1 MISKIACYFLL
12 TLVISLP
19 AMAEIKLQRYSIS
32 TYSNTNALDK
42 TPGYLSGKKSNTAEN
57 LSVIRVGFRQYS
69 NPNINSSSFLSLENR
84 LTLMDDQTSLVYG
97 QILFYPN
104 PFRLKTGAQLSYVL
118 NQPSNIEIHIFD
130 MFGHRIFKRSLIK
143 GMDGAKMGT
152 NNLIF
157 DVSVFNYYNVPAG
170 IYFLY
175 IFDDQQKL
183 IGKTKFAIVP

>member
-42 TPGYLSGKKSNTAEN
+42 TPGYLSGKESNTAEN

-157 DVSVFNYYNVPAG
+157 DASVFNYYNVPAG